1 MKILLVN
8 KFHYLKGG
16 SEKYYFTIADTLKAM
31 GHDVVY
37 FSMHD
42 EKNIPCKQDKY
53 FVSSVGVNSNFKGKI
68 KMALNMNYSKESYK
82 KMNDLL
88 DNEKPDV
95 AILNLVHKQITLS
108 IIPALKKHNVKII
121 WTMHDLITVCPS
133 YTMIDGNGN
142 ICEKCLHGDFK
153 QCYKNNCAHGSKL
166 MSYLSYKE
174 AMYIKKH
181 RYYDDVDLYVCP
193 SRFYYNKLN
202 EAAFTKSKI
211 IYLPNP
217 LPLDTKY
224 QINTNVEN
232 YLLYFG
238 RLSKEKGISMLI
250 NAMKQVNYKLIILG
264 TGPIENELKEL
275 INKENLNDKVS
286 MLGFKTGI
294 ELQKYINNAKAVVLP
309 SQWYE
314 NGPYSAMEAMALGKP
329 LIVSNYGG
337 LPELVED
344 SINGYI
350 FKNQDELVDS
360 INKIINLDSSIYELM
375 CKKSL
380 EIAKEKFNAKKY
392 VELLL
397 SSLED

>member
-37 FSMHD
+37 FAMHD

-166 MSYLSYKE
+166 MSY
-174 AMYIKKH
+174 
-181 RYYDDVDLYVCP
+181 
-193 SRFYYNKLN
+193 
-202 EAAFTKSKI
+202 
-211 IYLPNP
+211 
-217 LPLDTKY
+217 
-224 QINTNVEN
+224 
-232 YLLYFG
+232 
-238 RLSKEKGISMLI
+238 
-250 NAMKQVNYKLIILG
+250 
-264 TGPIENELKEL
+264 
-275 INKENLNDKVS
+275 
-286 MLGFKTGI
+286 
-294 ELQKYINNAKAVVLP
+294 
-309 SQWYE
+309 
-314 NGPYSAMEAMALGKP
+314 
-329 LIVSNYGG
+329 
-337 LPELVED
+337 
-344 SINGYI
+344 
-350 FKNQDELVDS
+350 
-360 INKIINLDSSIYELM
+360 
-375 CKKSL
+375 
-380 EIAKEKFNAKKY
+380 
-392 VELLL
+392 
-397 SSLED
+397 